1 MRSIKRGRG
10 PSMMNCVGSIL
21 AAIFGVVWTIIAIN
35 MGAPFFF
42 PIFGIIF
49 VIVGIV
55 QAAYNYKNATGKNR
69 FSEFDITEENGE
81 YVAHFVKRRRTFPD
95 VVLSSKALLIAPADS
110 GGYSAGDEVELE
122 VLTGLEYI

>member
-21 AAIFGVVWTIIAIN
+21 AAVFGVVWTIIAIN

-55 QAAYNYKNATGKNR
+55 QAVNNYKNATGKNR
-69 FSEFDITEENGE
+69 FSEFDITEENE
-81 YVAHFVKRRRTFPD
+81 EPD
-95 VVLSSKALLIAPADS
+95 PIESYIREPESTKEEL
-110 GGYSAGDEVELE
+110 VEGSYCPHCGKKIEDDYDFCPRCGKKLPFN
-122 VLTGLEYI
+122 